1 MFIDIYSFIPASDCE
16 CMGPS
21 ALLCPVVYNA
31 VKTALCWCTAYN
43 QQLEHWSNYL
53 WPVNNLIKPVSLI
66 DFFIAHV
73 LKIPGQ

>member
-43 QQLEHWSNYL
+43 QQLEH
-53 WPVNNLIKPVSLI
+53 
-66 DFFIAHV
+66 
-73 LKIPGQ
+73 